1 MKNYRHILPLCFIL
15 CAHGCQSRAGSGAIG
30 GAVVGGVVGGVAGGG
45 TGVLI
50 GAGAGAVGGAV
61 IGAALDS
68 SDKKNINPA
77 IYQKYKRKQQLTVT
91 DIIILSNENL
101 SSAKIIHMIEH
112 TNSKYC
118 NLNRKE
124 KSRMRR
130 NGVHDDVI
138 NYMIET
144 CDDADFS

>member
-1 MKNYRHILPLCFIL
+1 MTTYIRILPLCLIL
-15 CAHGCQSRAGSGAIG
+15 CTYGCQSRAGSGAIG

-45 TGVLI
+45 TGALI
-50 GAGAGAVGGAV
+50 GVGAGAVGGAI
-61 IGAALDS
+61 IGAALDA
-68 SDKKNINPA
+68 SDKNNMNPA
-77 IYQKYKRKQQLTVT
+77 IYQKYKRKQQLTIN
-91 DIIILSNENL
+91 DIIVLSNENL

-144 CDDADFS
+144 CDDMYP